1 MSRND
6 SLNHTRTKIRTSA
19 LARKRA
25 HTPRQPTV
33 ALMDEPAEGTAR
45 KTSMA
50 AFILRYSCSSV
61 DVSRAGTGARET
73 VGVGIRLVKDRKTVP
88 TGVLFLRTC
97 TGTTDPSILCA
108 RRSICDAIHSVQWHW
123 DAFAIC
129 GRRHTGTRDLT
140 LAEHV
145 IGRCV
150 IVPYTQSED
159 VGKFVEVHLQG
170 AIRSL
175 GLFLHGG
182 RALVK

>member
-1 MSRND
+1 
-6 SLNHTRTKIRTSA
+6 
-19 LARKRA
+19 
-25 HTPRQPTV
+25 
-33 ALMDEPAEGTAR
+33 MDEPAEGTAR

-73 VGVGIRLVKDRKTVP
+73 VGVGMRLVNDRKTVP

-159 VGKFVEVHLQG
+159 VRKFVEVHLQV